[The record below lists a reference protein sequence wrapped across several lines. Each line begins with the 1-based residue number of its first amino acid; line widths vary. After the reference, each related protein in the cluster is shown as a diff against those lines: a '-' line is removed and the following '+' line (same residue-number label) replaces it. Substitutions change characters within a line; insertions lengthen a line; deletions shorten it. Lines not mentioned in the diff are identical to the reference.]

1 VNLVSTTR
9 SFGEFEGR
17 LVNSLRDVLRN
28 FFGEEGARLIAS
40 YVEKYAD
47 MSIEALCGKPEL
59 LSEMLHKIAGK
70 SSKVVELHVLKN
82 LSQALH
88 IELPEGETG
97 SFAEK
102 VSRLKA
108 MGKSS
113 GIQ

>member
-1 VNLVSTTR
+1 MSTMN
-9 SFGEFEGR
+9 FGEFEEH

-40 YVEKYAD
+40 YVEKHAG

-59 LSEMLHKIAGK
+59 LSEMLHNMVGK

-102 VSRLKA
+102 VSRLKV